1 MVLDPNRNWIR
12 VKCEPT
18 DSVRIVQGGVTNPLF
33 GEIEAGTPIPQGF
46 RVVAQIPKGWSK
58 ERCVLCDA
66 EIGPRHQ
73 PFGYRDQR
81 DAKGGLNSAGYWVC
95 ERDYQQF
102 VSRHDLG
109 FLLT

>member
-1 MVLDPNRNWIR
+1 MM
-12 VKCEPT
+12 
-18 DSVRIVQGGVTNPLF
+18 
-33 GEIEAGTPIPQGF
+33 AGAG
-46 RVVAQIPKGWSK
+46 
-58 ERCVLCDA
+58 L
-66 EIGPRHQ
+66 GP
-73 PFGYRDQR
+73 YRDQR

>member
-1 MVLDPNRNWIR
+1 MTRRAFQVPAHHL
-12 VKCEPT
+12 EP
-18 DSVRIVQGGVTNPLF
+18 
-33 GEIEAGTPIPQGF
+33 EMMAGAG
-46 RVVAQIPKGWSK
+46 
-58 ERCVLCDA
+58 L
-66 EIGPRHQ
+66 GP
-73 PFGYRDQR
+73 YRDQR